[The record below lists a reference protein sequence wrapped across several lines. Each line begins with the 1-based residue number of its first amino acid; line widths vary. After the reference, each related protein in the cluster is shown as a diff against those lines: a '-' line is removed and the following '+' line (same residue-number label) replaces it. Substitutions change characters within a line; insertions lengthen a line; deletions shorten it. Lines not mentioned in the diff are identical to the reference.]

1 MVHYWDL
8 EKCVIGT
15 SQRLSFLP
23 SSLFECLTRK
33 ANKFMACYKFCVSED
48 SVWFVTPKTEL
59 LVDFLCP
66 VQRGMEDVPRREV
79 WPICCGVTGEGGTS
93 LLLWALQIFRAAL
106 VPGGSY
112 SSYLFLVNALLDAGK
127 ESKSLG
133 EWRLSETWIHHPLQI
148 IILKDIS
155 CMLTWKKFMYISM
168 KEAHYRF
175 VI

>member
-1 MVHYWDL
+1 MCNWYQSEALFPPLLPFWVSHQKGQQIHGL
-8 EKCVIGT
+8 LQVLCVWGQCMICHPEN
-15 SQRLSFLP
+15 RAACWLSV
-23 SSLFECLTRK
+23 SCAERNGGCATERGLT
-33 ANKFMACYKFCVSED
+33 Y
-48 SVWFVTPKTEL
+48 
-59 LVDFLCP
+59 
-66 VQRGMEDVPRREV
+66 
-79 WPICCGVTGEGGTS
+79 
-93 LLLWALQIFRAAL
+93 LLWGYWGGWYQPVPLSLQICRAAL